1 MAASSSSNARRR
13 AFSAE
18 DGWDD
23 RLLKEAS
30 HLIHAAKRRRREDV
44 HLAGGT
50 ATEQAAA
57 SEWRR
62 EQAKGDAKKASA
74 HKARQELR
82 KVRTPQEHKEWLH
95 AHLQG
100 KAFWWSPSL
109 PEMSQSVARQLGELG
124 CLTEDLLKADVVFCK
139 DPARPSPPAVMR
151 ALLAGCLVATPAA
164 LSAKT
169 AVGAC
174 TQYRSALKT
183 RRKLYISDAF
193 VDEHPDEAAVLVD
206 ALESPQG
213 RSWAVLATA
222 QQFFL
227 ELEASVKRNRLLE
240 TLALVSDQECTEDQ
254 FQGLGSV
261 YSLRTF
267 LESWAQRQPA
277 CG

>member
-1 MAASSSSNARRR
+1 
-13 AFSAE
+13 
-18 DGWDD
+18 
-23 RLLKEAS
+23 
-30 HLIHAAKRRRREDV
+30 
-44 HLAGGT
+44 
-50 ATEQAAA
+50 
-57 SEWRR
+57 
-62 EQAKGDAKKASA
+62 
-74 HKARQELR
+74 
-82 KVRTPQEHKEWLH
+82 
-95 AHLQG
+95 
-100 KAFWWSPSL
+100 
-109 PEMSQSVARQLGELG
+109 MSQSVARQLGELG

-206 ALESPQG
+206 ALERPQG
-213 RSWAVLATA
+213 RSRAVLATA

-227 ELEASVKRNRLLE
+227 ELEASVKRSRFLE

-277 CG
+277 